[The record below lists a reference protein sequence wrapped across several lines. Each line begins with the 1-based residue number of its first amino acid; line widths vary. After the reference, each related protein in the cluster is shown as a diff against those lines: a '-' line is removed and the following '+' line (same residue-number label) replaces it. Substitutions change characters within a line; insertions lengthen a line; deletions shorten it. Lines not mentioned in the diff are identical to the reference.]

1 MVADERLRQARNIL
15 VTPSFRRNDSVQ
27 TNDRVDL
34 RSFRLTSRSSVQIN
48 LSRIKRGA
56 NVDVQLFSLKN
67 PNRALRRI
75 GNTNFASL
83 TRQQRNQFIT
93 NLGTARR
100 PGNAAESLTRTLD
113 SGQYYLSVQY
123 RSGRGRVNYRLAAAA
138 SPITDNGGEDGGENG
153 GSTDRGGNSPGSATP
168 IEIDF
173 TDRVIL
179 DTVGGSDPN
188 DYYRFTI
195 SPENAVFSRGAIFNL
210 SLTDLTAD
218 LNVEVRDVE
227 VRDASNALV
236 GSSTNSGNANEAI
249 AIGTPAEP
257 LAAGDYLIRV
267 FPAASGQSGS
277 YRLTYS
283 ASPVDRALNTPEE
296 ALDITGDLVATSIDA
311 PFNFSQEFVGGV
323 DNFDYYKFTVP
334 EGGNFTSV
342 TVEPSQG
349 RVNVALFRSAT
360 DPNDPNR
367 LILGEQVAQE
377 IAQPPRIEG
386 EGESA
391 NRISDGFG
399 GTLDDLPPG
408 TYFLRIDSNPASQG
422 VLYDLIMYTQ
432 PRNDNPTIA
441 RDINPGRRPSSP
453 AQFTVVGNSL
463 FFVASD
469 PTGRSLWRADGR
481 NAAQLGTLG
490 SVKKVDLGRN
500 LVFDTNANLVAGRF
514 NNEDVL
520 YFIASTG
527 NGQTALWRTNGLGA
541 TEQIFTLAST
551 EGQLGL
557 SISGQPVNVNDTL
570 YFVAT
575 GRELVLD
582 QNGNPVL
589 DENGN
594 PTSRSRTVLYQS
606 NGTASGTIP
615 VSGLS
620 NLDRIGELTAIG
632 NTLYF
637 AGADGLLE
645 VGAIGEE
652 VWRITSPGAAPESID
667 VVQGGGSST
676 PTNFFGVTNPSGQ
689 TDIYFVAQGS
699 DGVDRLWSLA
709 AGASQA
715 VQVNNAPANTAR
727 ISEDPTANIFGGS
740 PNFTVFNG
748 QLYFTAIGTSPT
760 STQAGN
766 SIGRELWRVNN
777 GAIELVADLKPND
790 TSDASSDP
798 RQLTVVNST
807 NGATLYFT
815 ADNGT
820 SGVELWS
827 YSGSGEPT
835 LVDLNATPILDNDVP
850 TGRTAS
856 SNPQNLTA
864 DDTGNLYFTATAPSL
879 GGIEIPSGTPIPDGT
894 QIGTELWRIS
904 ADGTR
909 TAFDILPG
917 AQSSLSTTQLTS
929 LLGRLFFSANNGAAA
944 PGSATGAAG
953 NGEELWVIG

>member
-15 VTPSFRRNDSVQ
+15 VTPSVQRNDSVQ

-34 RSFRLTSRSSVQIN
+34 RSFRLTRRSSVQIN
-48 LSRIKRGA
+48 LSGIKRGA

-67 PNRALRRI
+67 PNRALRLI
-75 GNTNFASL
+75 GNLNFASL
-83 TRQQRNQFIT
+83 SRRQRNQFIT

-100 PGNAAESLTRTLD
+100 PGNANESLTTTLD

-123 RSGRGRVNYRLAAAA
+123 RSGRGRVNYRLEVAA
-138 SPITDNGGEDGGENG
+138 SSNLDNPDNPDNPINPG
-153 GSTDRGGNSPGSATP
+153 GSDRGGNTPGSASP

-173 TDRVIL
+173 TDRVIS

-195 SPENAVFSRGAIFNL
+195 PQNAVFNRGAIFNL

-218 LNVEVRDVE
+218 LNVEVRD
-227 VRDASNALV
+227 ASNALV
-236 GSSTNSGNANEAI
+236 GSSANAGNVSEAI

-257 LAAGDYLIRV
+257 LAAGEYFIRV
-267 FPAASGQSGS
+267 FPANSGQSGS

-283 ASPVDRALNTPEE
+283 ASPIDRAPNTPEE
-296 ALDITGDLVATSIDA
+296 ALDITSDLVDTSIDA
-311 PFNFSQEFVGGV
+311 PFNFSQEFIGGV

-349 RVNVALFRSAT
+349 RVNVSLFRA
-360 DPNDPNR
+360 DPNNPNQLLFDDPADPSDDP
-367 LILGEQVAQE
+367 IQE

-386 EGESA
+386 EGE
-391 NRISDGFG
+391 NQIRISDGFG
-399 GTLDDLPPG
+399 GTLDGLPPG

-441 RDINPGRRPSSP
+441 RDINPGRRASDPT
-453 AQFTVVGNSL
+453 QFTVVGNSL
-463 FFVASD
+463 FFIASD

-481 NAAQLGTLG
+481 NQAQLGTLG
-490 SVKKVDLGRN
+490 SVKKVNLDRN
-500 LVFDTNANLVAGRF
+500 LEFGADANLVAGRF

-520 YFIASTG
+520 YFVASTG
-527 NGQTALWRTNGLGA
+527 DGQAALWRTNGLGT
-541 TEQIFTLAST
+541 TEQIFTLASA
-551 EGQLGL
+551 EGEQGL
-557 SISGQPVNVNDTL
+557 SISGQPVNVNNTL

-589 DENGN
+589 DDRGN

-606 NGTASGTIP
+606 NGSASGTVP

-645 VGAIGEE
+645 VGGIGEE
-652 VWRITSPGAAPESID
+652 VWRITSPGAAPEAID
-667 VVQGGGSST
+667 VVQGGGGST
-676 PTNFFGVTNPSGQ
+676 PTNFFGVTNQSGQ
-689 TDIYFVAQGS
+689 TDVYFVVQGS
-699 DGVDRLWSLA
+699 GGVDQLWSLA
-709 AGASQA
+709 AGASQP
-715 VQVNNAPANTAR
+715 VQVSNAPETTAR

-740 PNFTVFNG
+740 PNFTNFNG

-760 STQAGN
+760 STQGGN

-777 GAIELVADLKPND
+777 GTIELVADLKPND

-798 RQLTVVNST
+798 GQLTAVGSGET
-807 NGATLYFT
+807 AALYFT

-820 SGVELWS
+820 NGLELWR
-827 YSGSGEPT
+827 YDGSQAPV
-835 LVDLNATPILDNDVP
+835 LIDLNTNPILDTDGNPVP
-850 TGRTAS
+850 GGFTAGS
-856 SNPQNLTA
+856 TPRNLTA
-864 DDTGNLYFTATAPSL
+864 DSAGNLYFTATAPST
-879 GGIEIPSGTPIPDGT
+879 GGVDISSGTPIPDGT
-894 QIGTELWRIS
+894 EIGTELWRIR

-917 AQSSLSTTQLTS
+917 SQSSLSTTQLTS
-929 LLGRLFFSANNGAAA
+929 LLGRLFFSANNGAAS
-944 PGSATGAAG
+944 GSAGTTG
-953 NGEELWVIG
+953 NGQELWVIG